1 MAFEHSPDTGR
12 VRVCTWNIQL
22 GLRLD
27 AVVDTVGSR
36 ADFRRLDLLC
46 LQEAS
51 VHDGRPDA
59 ARIAETM
66 GRGYAYFQA
75 TAQLHRGVEQAN
87 ALIWRLDAFDF
98 ESEPAIV
105 SLTSPASVRLTL
117 AERTL
122 LRAIA
127 PQQRMA
133 IRAESA
139 ALRVYVVHLD
149 MIGFAHKIEQLKA
162 VITDMAGRPAVPL
175 TVVAGDLNT
184 FGPPGLQLWRRL
196 AAAATEAGMVDVTRE
211 VKRTHWTAQ
220 KLDAIF
226 LRAELPFVAR
236 AWALGVRASDH
247 RPVFVDV
254 EFEGRD

>member
-1 MAFEHSPDTGR
+1 

-27 AVVDTVGSR
+27 AVIDAVRNRD
-36 ADFRRLDLLC
+36 DFHGLDLLC

-51 VHDGRPDA
+51 VHTGLTDA
-59 ARIAETM
+59 ERIAEAL
-66 GRGYAYFQA
+66 GAGYGHFQA
-75 TAQLHRGVEQAN
+75 TAQLRRGVEQAN
-87 ALIWRLDAFDF
+87 ALIWRRDSFDLG
-98 ESEPAIV
+98 EPEIV
-105 SLTSPASVRLTL
+105 SLSGPAPARMTR

-127 PQQRMA
+127 PQQRIA

-149 MIGFAHKIEQLKA
+149 MIGFRHKLEQLGA
-162 VITDMAGRPAVPL
+162 VISDMTARLPVPV

-196 AAAATEAGMVDVTRE
+196 AAAASEAGLVDITRE
-211 VKRTHWTAQ
+211 VRRTHWTAQ

-226 LRAELPFVAR
+226 LRAELPFGCS
-236 AWALGVRASDH
+236 AWALDVKASDH
-247 RPVFVDV
+247 MPVFAEV
-254 EFEGRD
+254 EFEGRN

>member
-1 MAFEHSPDTGR
+1 

-27 AVVDTVGSR
+27 AVIDAVRSR
-36 ADFRRLDLLC
+36 DDFQGLDLLC

-51 VHDGRPDA
+51 VHAGRRDA
-59 ARIAETM
+59 ARIAEAL
-66 GRGYAYFQA
+66 GAGYDHFQA
-75 TAQLHRGVEQAN
+75 TAQLHRGFEQAN
-87 ALIWRLDAFDF
+87 ALIWRRDAFDPG
-98 ESEPAIV
+98 EPQIF
-105 SLTSPASVRLTL
+105 SLTSPASARMTR

-127 PQQRMA
+127 PQQRIA

-149 MIGFAHKIEQLKA
+149 MIGFAHKLEQLGA
-162 VITDMAGRPAVPL
+162 VITDMATRQEVPV

-196 AAAATEAGMVDVTRE
+196 AAAASAAGMVDVTRE
-211 VKRTHWTAQ
+211 VRRTHWTAQ

-226 LRAELPFVAR
+226 LRAELPFTSR
-236 AWALGVRASDH
+236 AWALDLRASDH
-247 RPVFVDV
+247 RPVFVDA
-254 EFEGRD
+254 EFTGRS